1 MTEGL
6 NQDSK
11 SPANIKSLSQE
22 VHQSGKLGEL
32 GHLVNCR
39 LTVSALSI
47 IHVWSCHI
55 TIGRAGRAG
64 PPTSSRRCAVPR
76 HGATCARR
84 APASGARGGLGGG
97 FGACH
102 PARPRALRGMRDS
115 TRWSTSAVWAHPA
128 QDVLDRAGTSKQ
140 GGTGGGRRQSSYL
153 AVDLPQPNMANA
165 DVSSSPVHR
174 LVKPVNVGLG
184 DKTAGRGGNIRIR
197 KQNKQEQHRSKYKQE
212 DHPANGLGAP
222 VAVFGDGDFPCQS
235 RGVAIIAVRAVRVV
249 VAIIEAPLIHIHI

>member
-165 DVSSSPVHR
+165 DISSSPSTLAWVIR
-174 LVKPVNVGLG
+174 QRAAAEIYGLG
-184 DKTAGRGGNIRIR
+184 NRTNRNNIGANTNKRITLPTDWAR
-197 KQNKQEQHRSKYKQE
+197 PSPFLVMVIF
-212 DHPANGLGAP
+212 PAN
-222 VAVFGDGDFPCQS
+222 QE
-235 RGVAIIAVRAVRVV
+235 VRTLKKFVENVRKVS
-249 VAIIEAPLIHIHI
+249 